1 MKKLLL
7 LSFFSLFFM
16 VSAYA
21 QTEKVKPEVKSK
33 ALTVN
38 IYYTGTNGSARA
50 FVNEM
55 KSSGTVDAIRSEAGN
70 LRYEYFFPED
80 NSETVLLIDSWESQE
95 AIDKPYAASWFGFGI
110 TYWNPVDEVEF
121 LQKYHPGLKNI
132 INDYDSGGYLIW
144 KLYPQTKVL
153 IDPRSFP

>member
-7 LSFFSLFFM
+7 LSFLSLFFM

-95 AIDKPYAASWFGFGI
+95 AIDKHHATPMMKAI
-110 TYWNPVDEVEF
+110 TTLREKYDLHMKVERYVSVDEQASDEKF
-121 LQKYHPGLKNI
+121 IRK
-132 INDYDSGGYLIW
+132 
-144 KLYPQTKVL
+144 
-153 IDPRSFP
+153 

>member
-21 QTEKVKPEVKSK
+21 QTEKVKSEVKSK
-33 ALTVN
+33 TLTVN

-80 NSETVLLIDSWESQE
+80 DPETVLLIDSWESQE
-95 AIDKPYAASWFGFGI
+95 AIDKHHATPMMNAI
-110 TYWNPVDEVEF
+110 TTLREKYDLHMKVERYVSAEEPTTDEKF
-121 LQKYHPGLKNI
+121 IRK
-132 INDYDSGGYLIW
+132 
-144 KLYPQTKVL
+144 
-153 IDPRSFP
+153 